1 MSSFEPILGTLIFLL
16 DALASLCGSLGSFL
30 QTHIAGNVTL
40 IGTLLRPNAC
50 LLVIVA
56 VSTPSR
62 PKNLGT

>member
-50 LLVIVA
+50 LLVIGQ
-56 VSTPSR
+56 SLLLQDLR
-62 PKNLGT
+62 I